1 MAIVQVSR
9 ITNRK
14 GLTENLPQLAGAEFG
29 WAIDSRRLFIG
40 NGTQESGA
48 PVIGNTEILT
58 EFSDITALSNYTYKD
73 LVVGY
78 APQTGISVSEP
89 VVRTVQQ
96 RLDDMATVRAFGA
109 VGDGVTDDTAAI
121 NRALFQLYCV
131 QANPA
136 VRRALLFPAGV
147 YRVTSTLNIPAYAKL
162 VGEGAD
168 STVFRLDSSESAYLA
183 RYADSLGQTGANIG
197 NAGAT
202 PPRNIEIS
210 GITFETAA
218 ATDIFLV
225 ETATQCYF
233 DSCNFR
239 GPLTENQLIP
249 TDDYF
254 PPDIAGIRFV
264 STTSLICQQ
273 VTLDKCAFVGTTYGI
288 NTADR
293 IQAVT
298 VSNSRFERLF
308 QGVVLGSGSVI
319 SGGPTGVRVVH
330 NMFDRVFSQGVLLG
344 QVQLNISA
352 YNMFYDVGNGFTG
365 SPTVPVVLLGN
376 DNNVSISDMFARTD
390 FEAGTVPR
398 VQITG
403 GATATTTQIQLGR
416 YSRQSGKTFVLVPSP
431 LVPVNPGEEPP
442 IFARSFATVF
452 TLEPTV
458 KAATVNYTIVKGTAV
473 RHGTV
478 TVIVQDIFD
487 SALIS
492 SYTDDYT
499 ENADTGVVLQVEQI
513 DTDSSADGNF
523 IALQYRADDIGA
535 DATLTY
541 SIANLA

>member
-29 WAIDSRRLFIG
+29 WAIDSRRLFVG

-109 VGDGVTDDTAAI
+109 VGDGVTDDTTAI

-147 YRVTSTLNIPAYAKL
+147 YRVTGTLNIPAYAKL

-264 STTSLICQQ
+264 STASLICQQ
-273 VTLDKCAFVGTTYGI
+273 VTLDKCAFVGTTYGV

-403 GATATTTQIQLGR
+403 GATGTTTQIQLGR
-416 YSRQSGKTFVLVPSP
+416 YSRQSGKTFVLS
-431 LVPVNPGEEPP
+431 NNQQDQA
-442 IFARSFATVF
+442 IF
-452 TLEPTV
+452 TLEPGVV
-458 KAATVNYTIVKGTAV
+458 KAATVNYTIVRGTAV

-478 TVIVQDIFD
+478 TVIVQDILD

-499 ENADTGVVLQVEQI
+499 ENSETGIELAVVQINADGAE
-513 DTDSSADGNF
+513 SSADGDLV
-523 IALQYRADDIGA
+523 ALQYSASNTGA

>member
-73 LVVGY
+73 LAVGY
-78 APQTGISVSEP
+78 APQTGTSVSEP
-89 VVRTVQQ
+89 VVRTVQE

-131 QANPA
+131 QANTA
-136 VRRALLFPAGV
+136 VRRALIFPAGV
-147 YRVTSTLNIPAYAKL
+147 YRVSSTLNIPSYAKL

-168 STVFRLDSSESAYLA
+168 STVFRLDSSSESAYLA

-218 ATDIFLV
+218 DTDIFLV
-225 ETATQCYF
+225 ETATQCHF

-239 GPLTENQLIP
+239 GPLSENQLIP
-249 TDDYF
+249 TDVYF

-264 STTSLICQQ
+264 STASLICRQ
-273 VTLDKCAFVGTTYGI
+273 VTFDKCAFVGITYGI

-298 VSNSRFERLF
+298 VSNSRFETLF

-319 SGGPTGVRVVH
+319 NGGPTGVRVVH
-330 NMFDRVFSQGVLLG
+330 NMFDRIFSQGVLLG
-344 QVQLNISA
+344 QVQLNVSA
-352 YNMFYDVGNGFTG
+352 YNMFYDVANGFTG
-365 SPTVPVVLLGN
+365 SPTVPVVLLVN
-376 DNNVSISDMFARTD
+376 DNNVSMSDMFARTD

-398 VQITG
+398 VRITG
-403 GATATTTQIQLGR
+403 GATGTTTQIQLGR
-416 YSRQSGKTFVLVPSP
+416 YSRQSGKTFVLA
-431 LVPVNPGEEPP
+431 NNQQDQ
-442 IFARSFATVF
+442 TVF
-452 TLEPTV
+452 TLDPEVV
-458 KAATVNYTIVKGTAV
+458 KAATVNYTIVRGTAV

-478 TVIVQDIFD
+478 TLIVQDILD

-499 ENADTGVVLQVEQI
+499 ENADTGITLAVVQI
-513 DTDSSADGNF
+513 DEDGADSSVDGDLV
-523 IALQYRADDIGA
+523 ALQYSASNTGA